1 MASHAGSR
9 IWSWGRGAGGVE
21 EIHAWQAFHLVEE
34 NKEPM
39 NFGLL
44 TGLRGT

>member
-1 MASHAGSR
+1 MQGTEF
-9 IWSWGRGAGGVE
+9 GVGAGEGCVE

-34 NKEPM
+34 HKEPM

-44 TGLRGT
+44 AGLRRT

>member
-1 MASHAGSR
+1 M
-9 IWSWGRGAGGVE
+9 E

-39 NFGLL
+39 NFSLL
-44 TGLRGT
+44 ASLRRT